1 MGVIHPIAVLFYK
14 IFEPLSLLFLLVFII
29 YIVKFIANFI
39 RDLFKP
45 EKKILTNL
53 RKIVF
58 SIVLAYIFVLV
69 ISLSHYTSFGGM
81 WVHYLLVKDYDT
93 IRTWVNNVEI
103 PDDGLMYMNSFDIP
117 ESAKAFHPENVV
129 VKEEEGIRKLSLSWD
144 SGLMQVGW
152 ELIIYPP
159 NEIYQPK
166 RGMLVKIQP
175 GVYLHSYN

>member
-1 MGVIHPIAVLFYK
+1 MGVIHPYAVLFYK
-14 IFEPLSLLFLLVFII
+14 SFEPLGLLFLLIFII

-53 RKIVF
+53 RKIVL

-69 ISLSHYTSFGGM
+69 ISLSHYTSFGEM

-93 IRTWVNNVEI
+93 IRIWAKNVEI
-103 PDDGLMYMNSFDIP
+103 PEGGLFYINGIDIP
-117 ESAKAFHPENVV
+117 EPAKPFHPENVE
-129 VKEEEGIRKLSLSWD
+129 VKEEDGTRRLWLSWN

-152 ELIIYPP
+152 GLIICPP
-159 NEIYQPK
+159 DDIYQTK

-175 GVYLHSYN
+175 GVYLHSYH